1 MIIKRPEGYFVLS
14 DCRMKVL
21 GGPFRRRED
30 AERLFKVVATT
41 HGAQPRLR
49 KLVRSIE
56 RLDSEEDGRTLH

>member
-1 MIIKRPEGYFVLS
+1 MIIRRAEGFYVLS

-41 HGAQPRLR
+41 HGAQPKLR
-49 KLVRSIE
+49 KVVRSIE
-56 RLDSEEDGRTLH
+56 RLDSAEDGRTLH